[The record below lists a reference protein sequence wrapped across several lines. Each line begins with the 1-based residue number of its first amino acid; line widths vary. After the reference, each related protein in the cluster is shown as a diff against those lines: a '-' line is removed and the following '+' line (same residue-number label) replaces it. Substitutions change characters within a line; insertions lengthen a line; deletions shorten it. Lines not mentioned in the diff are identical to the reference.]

1 MAFNFSWNDFSAG
14 FVKQSE
20 DLLTAALNKGIKP
33 SIIADDITVKELYMG
48 SQVNILVQLKKKVML
63 MTSAPRTRI
72 GRAR

>member
-33 SIIADDITVKELYMG
+33 SIIADDITVKELNMG
-48 SQVNILVQLKKKVML
+48 SQVSMFT
-63 MTSAPRTRI
+63 M
-72 GRAR
+72 